1 MRRRIGASKRR
12 EKKNA
17 SPAQSRKRRK
27 SLSAVPLL
35 LTQRSTLRRFH
46 AGSLLTGGAAPSA
59 PTEVSPFGRPLGS
72 EDRPARPPAS
82 HRPAGLC
89 QKPSLAFF
97 SVTAFKSMKLRLFI
111 TKVPPSVKSFPKSFS
126 LRPAEMKTRLERGA
140 QREYNRRKDH
150 SGGPPEKRE

>member
-17 SPAQSRKRRK
+17 SPAHSRKRRK

-46 AGSLLTGGAAPSA
+46 AGTLLTGITAPSA
-59 PTEVSPFGRPLGS
+59 PNEVAPFRRPLGS

-82 HRPAGLC
+82 HHPAGLC
-89 QKPSLAFF
+89 KKPSLAFF
-97 SVTAFKSMKLRLFI
+97 SVTAFKSMKLFLFI
-111 TKVPPSVKSFPKSFS
+111 AELSPSVKAFRGFFAPQAQQKAVVTP
-126 LRPAEMKTRLERGA
+126 PAV
-140 QREYNRRKDH
+140 
-150 SGGPPEKRE
+150 